1 MKKDVRNIALLTP
14 TNISYSETFIQAH
27 KKLLKGNV
35 YHYYGS
41 IENQHLDG
49 YGQLRGH
56 HEVKHRLRRLL
67 KRESHTRF
75 LERFIEDS
83 FKDHEIKLVLAEYGD
98 TAIPYLPVLKRLNLP
113 LIVHFHGYDASIH
126 KMFELTNNYK
136 EIFEYASYIVV
147 VSKKM
152 RADLKKIGCPENKLI
167 YNVSGPRDEF
177 LKIEPRF
184 SKKQFM
190 AAGRFVD
197 KKAPYY
203 LILAFKEVVKE
214 FPRANLIIAG
224 DGNLFQTCK
233 NLIKYFGLENNISL
247 PGVISSEEL
256 RDYFRESIAFVQHSI
271 TAEHGDSEGTPLT
284 ILEASAAGLPVIAT
298 RHAGIPD
305 VIIDQKTGLLSPEH
319 DVASMARNMLRLLKE
334 ETAAREL
341 GAAGKI
347 NISDNFTL
355 GHHIGKLDELCDK
368 VLESKALS

>member
-1 MKKDVRNIALLTP
+1 MSKNVLNIALLTP

-27 KKLLKGNV
+27 KKLLNGKV

-56 HEVKHRLRRLL
+56 DEIKHRLRRLI

-75 LERFIEDS
+75 LERFIEES
-83 FKDHEIKLVLAEYGD
+83 FRDKKIDVVLAEYGD

-136 EIFEYASYIVV
+136 EIFEYASYVVV
-147 VSKKM
+147 VSTKM
-152 RADLKKIGCPENKLI
+152 RKDIIKIGCPEKKLI
-167 YNVSGPRDEF
+167 YNVYGPRDEF
-177 LKIEPRF
+177 LKVTPRF

-214 FPRANLIIAG
+214 FPRAKLIIAG

-233 NLIKYFGLENNISL
+233 NLIKFFGLENNISL
-247 PGVISSEEL
+247 PGVISSEDL
-256 RDYFRESIAFVQHSI
+256 RDYFTESIAFVQHSI

-305 VIIDQKTGLLSPEH
+305 VIIDQKTGLLSAEH
-319 DVASMARNMLRLLKE
+319 DVASMAGNMLKILNE
-334 ETAAREL
+334 ESAAREL

-355 GHHIGKLDELCDK
+355 AHHIGRLDELFDEAI
-368 VLESKALS
+368 ESKPLS